1 MKLLLRKQHA
11 QLIITVYQT
20 RDMPINTLVQQE
32 LIQEASQEK
41 QVTMIVKL
49 LRLPNGQRF
58 LVVSQ
63 MIIML
68 VTLNQVIAILRQ
80 VKPMKFLD
88 KVLYVIEES
97 TANKVLLLTA
107 LKVTS
112 VEFKG

>member
-1 MKLLLRKQHA
+1 
-11 QLIITVYQT
+11 
-20 RDMPINTLVQQE
+20 MPINTLVQQE

-80 VKPMKFLD
+80 VEPMKFLD

>member
-1 MKLLLRKQHA
+1 
-11 QLIITVYQT
+11 
-20 RDMPINTLVQQE
+20 MPINTLVQQE